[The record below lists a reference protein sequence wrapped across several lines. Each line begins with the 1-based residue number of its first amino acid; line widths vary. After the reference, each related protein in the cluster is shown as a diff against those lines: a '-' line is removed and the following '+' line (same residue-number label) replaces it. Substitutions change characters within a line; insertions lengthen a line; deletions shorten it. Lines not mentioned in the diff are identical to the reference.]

1 MATGFGYGVATVA
14 PQIADPR
21 AVGSPALGPDDTLSF
36 HFVREVEDI
45 VRTAVGEAVDLP
57 HAPAVLELI
66 LYRGSRLFDGG
77 QFVTLV
83 VPVPVD
89 RAVAR
94 RHLGETSAVFVLVAH
109 LDAIAAARVRD
120 AVATVVI
127 ELDPAVTG
135 FDSDEAALQVTAV
148 VRDVSVFNPGSQ
160 DRTDL
165 ATSSAGLKDE
175 QRPASAAE

>member
-1 MATGFGYGVATVA
+1 MRVTFVSDAERFLAVMATGLGDGVATVV
-14 PQIADPR
+14 PQIPDPR
-21 AVGSPALGPDDTLSF
+21 AVGSPALGPHDALSF
-36 HFVREVEDI
+36 HSVRKIEHI
-45 VRTAVGEAVDLP
+45 GCAAVGEAVDLA

-77 QFVTLV
+77 QFVTVV
-83 VPVPVD
+83 VPVAAD

-94 RHLGETSAVFVLVAH
+94 RHLGQTSAVFVLVAH

-148 VRDVSVFNPGSQ
+148 VR
-160 DRTDL
+160 
-165 ATSSAGLKDE
+165 
-175 QRPASAAE
+175 